1 LIFGVLI
8 EVYYERERERE
19 RERDEKPT
27 IDEWSGREW
36 VILISKKKKKKKG

>member
-36 VILISKKKKKKKG
+36 AIII